1 MVLVLVAGVTVNDAK
16 RWLSLGFTTF
26 QPSEMAKI
34 AGILYLSSL
43 IAREPKVLN
52 DDKAFLRKCISP
64 IFLLC
69 GLTAIEPS
77 LNLSSLIAREPKVLN
92 DDKAFLRKCISPI
105 FLLCG
110 LTAIE
115 PSLSAAMS
123 IGVGMLIVLFLSGV
137 PLKRFLP
144 YIGLAVAAVVV
155 LMIAEPWRLERFN
168 VFLGKGTTDYQITQS
183 ILAIGSGSLLGKGL
197 GNGMQKYLFLPELQ
211 NDFIFANIGEECGLL
226 GCLFVIVLYCVIIW
240 RGIKIANA
248 CPDRFGYLYTG
259 SVMILLGFQVVVN
272 IGVATGVM
280 PVTGMALPFV
290 SAGGSS
296 MLVLFAMLGPILN
309 ISRRVRL

>member
-34 AGILYLSSL
+34 AGILY
-43 IAREPKVLN
+43 
-52 DDKAFLRKCISP
+52 
-64 IFLLC
+64 
-69 GLTAIEPS
+69 
-77 LNLSSLIAREPKVLN
+77 LSSLIAREPKVLN